1 MKIKLLVIILLITG
15 VVACKRKTPQEI
27 QIDKIN
33 ELVKKAYPDSLKG
46 INKKEVFHLMKA
58 YAEYSEKFRTDTLAP
73 QYLFKAGETAM
84 NIQMGGQAI
93 TYFNDVITSF
103 PDYPK
108 VPEALFL
115 TAFVLET
122 QMNNKNK
129 AKEVYQQ
136 FIDKYPNH
144 NLARDAK
151 VSIENMDIPLDE
163 LIKKFEGKNRQQG
176 QADIPIIQQ
185 KEKK

>member
-1 MKIKLLVIILLITG
+1 
-15 VVACKRKTPQEI
+15 
-27 QIDKIN
+27 
-33 ELVKKAYPDSLKG
+33 
-46 INKKEVFHLMKA
+46 
-58 YAEYSEKFRTDTLAP
+58 
-73 QYLFKAGETAM
+73 
-84 NIQMGGQAI
+84 
-93 TYFNDVITSF
+93 
-103 PDYPK
+103 
-108 VPEALFL
+108 
-115 TAFVLET
+115 
-122 QMNNKNK
+122 MNNKNK